1 MVVPCSTAKTADSF
15 TVWRKEGRPL
25 YQDDAVTIE
34 TNGTLIIQRSKVDH
48 SGEYSCVAVSEKGFA
63 MATIYIQV
71 LVRPGTMYMYIIA
84 VI

>member
-1 MVVPCSTAKTADSF
+1 MVVPCSTDKTEDSF

-48 SGEYSCVAVSEKGFA
+48 LGEYSCVAVSEKGVA